1 MEHHAS
7 AIPIEILVFLG
18 TAVLAPILFKRLGLG
33 SIVGYLIF
41 GILFGPAVLGVFKD
55 PVRILHIAEFGVVLL
70 LFLIGLEIEP
80 SRLLAMRKEIIRLGF
95 GQLAMTTAA
104 IGAGAWAMG
113 LPPITAGVVGFAF
126 SLSSTAV
133 AIQVLNERGHLT
145 RSYGQKT
152 FSVLLSQD
160 LAVVPALALVP
171 ALDVSSG
178 ITPDPA
184 SIGFNVGIAVAC
196 ILTIILAGRFLIDP
210 VLRLVAR
217 SGAREIMVATALL
230 LVAGAAVV
238 AESGGLSMA
247 LGAFLAGLLLSESS
261 YKHELE
267 INIEP
272 FRGILL
278 AMFFVG
284 VGMSLD
290 IGRTIQDWPLILIA
304 LAIILTFKVA
314 AVIGI
319 TRISGASNSDAIRI
333 SALLAPTSE
342 FAFVFLP
349 LAARHGLL
357 DHNLANGLSAVGVLS
372 MMMGPPIAM
381 LVEKVLRRQRDINK
395 AHPEETLESAKGA
408 ALVIGFGRFGQ
419 MVTQLLLS
427 QDVETTMLD
436 GKADRIR
443 LAAKFGFKVYYG
455 DASRLDVLRA
465 AGAGQA
471 RIILV
476 CVEDPDVSLK
486 VVDLVKANFP
496 LAKLLVRSYDRAHS
510 IALQERGVDYE
521 LRELLESSIVFGRVA
536 LEAFGVDHETAT
548 AVEADVRHRDL
559 ERLALQR
566 SAGLHMGT
574 GLLHQKVVRPEPLV
588 APVHKAEALN
598 AETEAVVSGDLEEDA
613 VSEQAGKPAA

>member
-7 AIPIEILVFLG
+7 TIPIEILVFLG

-33 SIVGYLIF
+33 SIVGYLVF
-41 GILFGPAVLGVFKD
+41 GILFGPAVLGIFKD

-80 SRLLAMRKEIIRLGF
+80 SRLLAMRKEIVRLGL

-113 LPPITAGVVGFAF
+113 LPPMTAGVVGFAF

-133 AIQVLNERGHLT
+133 AIQILNERGHLT
-145 RSYGQKT
+145 RPYGQKT

-171 ALDVSSG
+171 ALGVSSG
-178 ITPDPA
+178 ITPNPA
-184 SIGFNVGIAVAC
+184 SIGLNVGIAVAC
-196 ILTIILAGRFLIDP
+196 ILTIVLAGRFLIDP

-238 AESGGLSMA
+238 AETGGLSMA

-290 IGRTIQDWPLILIA
+290 IGRTIEDWPLILIA
-304 LAIILTFKVA
+304 LTIILAVKV
-314 AVIGI
+314 VVIIGI
-319 TRISGASNSDAIRI
+319 ARASGSSNSDAIRI
-333 SALLAPTSE
+333 AALLAPTSE

-372 MMMGPPIAM
+372 MMMGPPVATV
-381 LVEKVLRRQRDINK
+381 VEKILRRQRDTNE
-395 AHPEETLESAKGA
+395 AHPEETVESAKGA
-408 ALVIGFGRFGQ
+408 ALVIGFGRFSQ

-427 QDVETTMLD
+427 QDIETTMLD

-476 CVEDPDVSLK
+476 CLEDPNVSLK
-486 VVDLVKANFP
+486 VVDLIKANFP

-536 LEAFGVDHETAT
+536 LEALGVDRETAT
-548 AVEADVRHRDL
+548 TIEADVRHRDL

-574 GLLHQKVVRPEPLV
+574 DLLHQKVVRPEPLV
-588 APVHKAEALN
+588 APVHQAEALN
-598 AETEAVVSGDLEEDA
+598 AQTKEVVSGDLEDDA
-613 VSEQAGKPAA
+613 VSEHTGKPAA